1 MTINA
6 AAGGDRLAL
15 RVALELAAVTLV
27 ADLSP
32 SEQLYF
38 PLQTSWE
45 RHGGPLV
52 MTGNYQ

>member
-6 AAGGDRLAL
+6 AAGGDRPAL

-32 SEQLYF
+32 SEQLCF